1 MNVGE
6 SRNFGVVVMTRF
18 TEHYL
23 VECSMCHWRK
33 EYESIHTAEWLA
45 FTHNRNFRKEG
56 CDTKGGVMKTGDS
69 VEVNQVWASQG
80 ALKAPLKHWFGGY
93 EFVRM
98 DGDVA
103 IVKHVAG
110 MYAGIEVRYSKDD
123 VRVKEVK

>member
-45 FTHNRNFRKEG
+45 FTHNRNFSKQGCEKKES
-56 CDTKGGVMKTGDS
+56 TNMIGVYDVSEADEAATDKSTALRNLESQVIRGETPAIIDMYERAAWGTG
-69 VEVNQVWASQG
+69 AT
-80 ALKAPLKHWFGGY
+80 
-93 EFVRM
+93 
-98 DGDVA
+98 
-103 IVKHVAG
+103 
-110 MYAGIEVRYSKDD
+110 
-123 VRVKEVK
+123 VKETEEVIRQARGK